1 MILVSTSKDDGLGEN
16 AMMPDHHGCKQRCVP
31 KNVIRT
37 GHWQGARRI
46 TKSSGTAPLVVS
58 KMFKDHQK
66 SQKWIKMGYDYP
78 IDQISSCFKN
88 GLWPLTK
95 SQSSNPYSISISTS
109 VQTPACS
116 PTFGSGGILN
126 HLRQCITRAEV
137 TSISDPDSRFPTEA
151 KRCRTLPN
159 ILSKKNWV
167 NAELLTQQ
175 SEAIPAWAAT
185 DGSWRSSLKGGPPNS
200 IWQQQNL
207 PVLKPDNGKSSFL
220 MGNGGKLIALKNPDH
235 PTNQGFRIASLGY

>member
-1 MILVSTSKDDGLGEN
+1 
-16 AMMPDHHGCKQRCVP
+16 
-31 KNVIRT
+31 
-37 GHWQGARRI
+37 
-46 TKSSGTAPLVVS
+46 
-58 KMFKDHQK
+58 
-66 SQKWIKMGYDYP
+66 MGYDYP
-78 IDQISSCFKN
+78 IDQISSCCKN

-137 TSISDPDSRFPTEA
+137 TSIRDPDSRFPSDPEA
-151 KRCRTLPN
+151 NKRAELCQTFCP
-159 ILSKKNWV
+159 V
-167 NAELLTQQ
+167 NAELVTQQ
-175 SEAIPAWAAT
+175 WEGIPAWPAT

-220 MGNGGKLIALKNPDH
+220 MGHGGKLIAYYSFKKSRSPYKSRVSNCQFGLLE
-235 PTNQGFRIASLGY
+235 GS